1 LALLKEPSNL
11 GDYIITIILK
21 ISMIKILFFTVD
33 SCIGGTEKMV
43 ISLAASL
50 PKDEFSVFI
59 LTIKPEGLL
68 HEMAQSSGISSGT
81 LGIRSR
87 LNGFLAPLRL
97 FRFLLK
103 NRFDVIH
110 TFLFQANNLGR
121 VVGWAAN
128 VPVRIGSQRSTDYW
142 RRPCHNLLDRIT
154 LPFSRIVVSNSEAG
168 RKMLMRR
175 VGLAPGKV
183 IVIPN
188 GVPLAA
194 VIPKDKARE
203 ILGFSG
209 EAFLIGSV
217 GNLRPPK
224 GYQYLLPAFREVALK
239 YPESRLLIAG
249 EGPLRRTLERFSRR
263 LGISRKVFFLGFQ
276 KDLSVF
282 YSGLDL
288 FAMPSLWEGMPV
300 ALLEALSYGLPVIVT
315 AVSGIPEVVS
325 DGVEGFLSA
334 PANPQQI
341 AAGIM
346 ELLSNPQKRL
356 EMGNRGRARAE
367 NEYSREI
374 MVAAY
379 ASLYR
384 EMVKEVK

>member
-1 LALLKEPSNL
+1 M
-11 GDYIITIILK
+11 T
-21 ISMIKILFFTVD
+21 KILFFTVD
-33 SCIGGTEKMV
+33 SRIGGTEKMV

-50 PKDEFSVFI
+50 PKEEFFVSI
-59 LTIKPEGLL
+59 LTIKPEGPL
-68 HEMAQSSGISSGT
+68 HEMARASGIDADT

-121 VVGWAAN
+121 VVGWLAN

-142 RRPCHNLLDRIT
+142 RRPYHNLLDRIT

-175 VGLAPGKV
+175 VGLAPEK
-183 IVIPN
+183 ITVIPN
-188 GVPLAA
+188 GVPFAA
-194 VIPKDKARE
+194 VISKDKARE
-203 ILGFSG
+203 TLGFSS

-217 GNLRPPK
+217 GNLRAPK

-239 YPESRLLIAG
+239 YPEAKLLIAG
-249 EGPLRRTLERFSRR
+249 EGPLIKTLERFSRR
-263 LGISRKVFFLGFQ
+263 LGISQKVFFLGFQ

-300 ALLEALSYGLPVIVT
+300 ALLEALSYGLPVVAT
-315 AVSGIPEVVS
+315 AVSGIPEVMS
-325 DGVEGFLSA
+325 DGCEGFLVA
-334 PANPQQI
+334 PANNIRI
-341 AAGIM
+341 A
-346 ELLSNPQKRL
+346 PVQFHQP
-356 EMGNRGRARAE
+356 GRAAATLACDERGTRSSKQVHDHIARLAAIQQRALDQFH
-367 NEYSREI
+367 RLHGGMQAI
-374 MVAAY
+374 RRRLV
-379 ASLYR
+379 LLP
-384 EMVKEVK
+384 

>member
-1 LALLKEPSNL
+1 RA
-11 GDYIITIILK
+11 
-21 ISMIKILFFTVD
+21 
-33 SCIGGTEKMV
+33 
-43 ISLAASL
+43 
-50 PKDEFSVFI
+50 
-59 LTIKPEGLL
+59 
-68 HEMAQSSGISSGT
+68 SGIGADT

-103 NRFDVIH
+103 NRFDIIH

-121 VVGWAAN
+121 VVGWLAN
-128 VPVRIGSQRSTDYW
+128 VPVRIGSQRSTDYG

-154 LPFSRIVVSNSEAG
+154 MPCSRIMVSNSESG

-175 VGLAPGKV
+175 VGLAPEKV
-183 IVIPN
+183 MVIPN

-203 ILGFSG
+203 MLGFSG
-209 EAFLIGSV
+209 EALLIGSA

-239 YPESRLLIAG
+239 YPEAKLLIAG
-249 EGPLRRTLERFSRR
+249 EGPLRKTLERFSRR

-276 KDLSVF
+276 KNLSAF

-288 FAMPSLWEGMPV
+288 FVMPSLWEGMPV
-300 ALLEALSYGLPVIVT
+300 ALLEALSYGLPVVAT
-315 AVSGIPEVVS
+315 AVSGIPEVMS
-325 DGVEGFLSA
+325 DGCEGFLVA

-341 AAGIM
+341 AVGLM
-346 ELLSNPQKRL
+346 ELSGNPQKRL
-356 EMGNRGRARAE
+356 EMGNRGRLRAE
-367 NEYSREI
+367 HEYSQEK
-374 MVAAY
+374 MVLAY
-379 ASLYR
+379 ANLYR
-384 EMVKEVK
+384 AMVKAVK

>member
-1 LALLKEPSNL
+1 M
-11 GDYIITIILK
+11 T
-21 ISMIKILFFTVD
+21 KILFFTVD
-33 SCIGGTEKMV
+33 SRIGGTEKMV

-59 LTIKPEGLL
+59 LTIKPEGPL
-68 HEMAQSSGISSGT
+68 HEMAQASGIGAGT

-87 LNGFLAPLRL
+87 LNGFLAPPRL

-103 NRFDVIH
+103 DRFDVIH

-121 VVGWAAN
+121 VVGWLAN

-142 RRPCHNLLDRIT
+142 RRPYHNLLDRIT
-154 LPFSRIVVSNSEAG
+154 LPCSRIVVSNSEAG

-175 VGLAPGKV
+175 VGLAPEKI

-188 GVPLAA
+188 GVPSAT
-194 VIPKDKARE
+194 VILKDKARE
-203 ILGFSG
+203 MLGFFG
-209 EAFLIGSV
+209 EEFLIGSA

-249 EGPLRRTLERFSRR
+249 EGPLRKTLEKFSRR
-263 LGISRKVFFLGFQ
+263 LGISSKVFFLGFR

-282 YSGLDL
+282 YSGLDI
-288 FAMPSLWEGMPV
+288 FVMPSLWEGMPV
-300 ALLEALSYGLPVIVT
+300 ALLEALSYGIPVVAT

-325 DGVEGFLSA
+325 DGCEGFLVA
-334 PANPQQI
+334 PANPRQI
-341 AAGIM
+341 TVGM
-346 ELLSNPQKRL
+346 LELLNNPQKRL
-356 EMGNRGRARAE
+356 EMGGRGRARAE
-367 NEYSREI
+367 TEYSREK
-374 MVAAY
+374 MVTAY
-379 ASLYR
+379 ANLYR
-384 EMVKEVK
+384 EMAKEVQ